1 MAIYNNDRDPND
13 EMWEQ
18 EEDNKQSPKE
28 RAFIFVALI
37 SIALTIFVTVMHEI
51 YLYLNK

>member
-1 MAIYNNDRDPND
+1 MD
-13 EMWEQ
+13 
-18 EEDNKQSPKE
+18 DNKQSPKE

-37 SIALTIFVTVMHEI
+37 SILLTIFVSIMHEI